1 MPVPIDYTNI
11 RRMSTITVPK
21 QDIHFDVYDF
31 QQCKPQNNI
40 DNTLE
45 SRQLEADYC
54 RDFSCCG
61 LVLNDLHDLLQHYEE
76 CHVQCEEE
84 EIDQD
89 DDTWSCTP
97 PLSPTLDISSS
108 TPSSSGSPVATLD
121 SMKRK
126 AASYLSD
133 VCNQYGTMDGYDLT
147 PVTPTTP
154 GFNSDYSLPPTPSTE
169 EHHPLLGNN
178 EDNNKGEEDDDRICG
193 KKRTFQQTSSTN
205 AMDLLTLSAAKKLA
219 LAAGDSFNSLTDEEF
234 LAHAGVLLASANTS
248 YLYADKPYK
257 CAVQGCDKAYKNPNG
272 LKYHKEHGHCSLLED
287 NETPKPYQC
296 TIGDCGKRYKNLN
309 GLKYHIEH
317 SHMAA
322 LNHTLATFGCSLLQT
337 PPASA
342 ATSPLLDSSDSF
354 I

>member
-1 MPVPIDYTNI
+1 MPVPTQYNCI

-40 DNTLE
+40 DTTLE

-76 CHVQCEEE
+76 SHVQGEE
-84 EIDQD
+84 DDLYSQD
-89 DDTWSCTP
+89 DTNDAEHDGWLVNGSTMTRPKATCLFDMDDGQMDSIYDSE
-97 PLSPTLDISSS
+97 PLSPHTSGFSSD
-108 TPSSSGSPVATLD
+108 GEY
-121 SMKRK
+121 SM
-126 AASYLSD
+126 
-133 VCNQYGTMDGYDLT
+133 
-147 PVTPTTP
+147 
-154 GFNSDYSLPPTPSTE
+154 PPTPSYSCLMNGGE
-169 EHHPLLGNN
+169 Y
-178 EDNNKGEEDDDRICG
+178 DNLTDDDEDDTGSIRMCG
-193 KKRTFQQTSSTN
+193 KKRTFQQASTNN

-219 LAAGDSFNSLTDEEF
+219 LAAPESFNYLTDEEF

-257 CAVQGCDKAYKNPNG
+257 CMVQGCDKAYKNPNG
-272 LKYHKEHGHCSLLED
+272 LKYHKEHGHCNDNEM

-309 GLKYHIEH
+309 GLKYHVEH

-322 LNHTLATFGCSLLQT
+322 LNHTLATFGVLQT
-337 PPASA
+337 PPPSA
-342 ATSPLLDSSDSF
+342 ISSPLLDSLDSPF
-354 I
+354 F